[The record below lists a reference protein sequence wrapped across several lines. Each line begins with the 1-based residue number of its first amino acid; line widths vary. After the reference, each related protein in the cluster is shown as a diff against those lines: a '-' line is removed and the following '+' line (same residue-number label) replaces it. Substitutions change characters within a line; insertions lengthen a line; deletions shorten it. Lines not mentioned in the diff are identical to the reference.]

1 MGRIAVIIPIYR
13 DFLNEY
19 DRISLDRTCRILSS
33 HDLVV
38 VHPEGMDT
46 SGITKDYPLLKF
58 KSFPKAFFD
67 GIMGYNRMML
77 SPDFYSAFLD
87 YEYML
92 ICQTDAYI
100 FRDELEEWC
109 QKGYDY
115 IGAPWLKRP
124 IYDFPVMKLFM
135 AISLW
140 YKRLRRVKSK
150 QELYN
155 KIGNGGLSLRKVS
168 SFYQTTVEKA
178 DLIATYLNREKK
190 HHLFN
195 EDVFWATEPENF
207 RYPSVQE
214 ALLFSFD
221 KYPDLCYKLTA
232 GRLPMGCH
240 AWFKRKMK
248 DFWADKI

>member
-178 DLIATYLNREKK
+178 DRK
-190 HHLFN
+190 
-195 EDVFWATEPENF
+195 
-207 RYPSVQE
+207 SVV
-214 ALLFSFD
+214 
-221 KYPDLCYKLTA
+221 
-232 GRLPMGCH
+232 
-240 AWFKRKMK
+240 
-248 DFWADKI
+248 